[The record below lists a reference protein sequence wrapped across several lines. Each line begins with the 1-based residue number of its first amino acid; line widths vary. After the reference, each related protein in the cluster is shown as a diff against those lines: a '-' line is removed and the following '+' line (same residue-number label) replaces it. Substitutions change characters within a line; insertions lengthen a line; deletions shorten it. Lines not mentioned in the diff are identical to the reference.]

1 MPFIITAA
9 LLLARLILEL
19 IGRKEAAAAAV
30 AAEGTIAGSERVR
43 WRFSRHNRADRVG
56 PID

>member
-19 IGRKEAAAAAV
+19 IGRKEAAAAV